1 MVPCIESLDALRG
14 IHNMSIASLFF
25 RTAVVLG
32 LLGIVLGIGMGM
44 HQDFR
49 LAHAHAH
56 LNLLGWVSFFLF
68 GAFYHL
74 VPAAAHG
81 MLPKAHYAL
90 SLAGLLVFMAGLY
103 TIAIDTAGG
112 LPILAV
118 VGSLLLLLGFL
129 IFTWIVF
136 RSRIEVRTA

>member
-1 MVPCIESLDALRG
+1 MVPCIDSLDALRG

-32 LLGIVLGIGMGM
+32 LVGILLGISMGM

-49 LAHAHAH
+49 LAHMHAH

-68 GAFYHL
+68 GAFYYL
-74 VPAAAHG
+74 VPTAADG
-81 MLPKAHYAL
+81 ILPKAHYAL
-90 SLAGLLVFMAGLY
+90 SLAGLLVFMVGLY

-112 LPILAV
+112 VPIFAV
-118 VGSLLLLLGFL
+118 LGSLLLLLGFL
-129 IFTWIVF
+129 IFAWIVF
-136 RSRIEVRTA
+136 RSRIGARTA

>member
-1 MVPCIESLDALRG
+1 MVPAFREALGDR
-14 IHNMSIASLFF
+14 IMSIAGLFF

-32 LLGIVLGIGMGM
+32 LIGIVLGMGMGM
-44 HQDFR
+44 SQDFR
-49 LAHAHAH
+49 LAHLHAH

-74 VPAAAHG
+74 VPSAG
-81 MLPKAHYAL
+81 DGVLPKAHYTL
-90 SLAGLLVFMAGLY
+90 SLIGLLVFMTGLY
-103 TIAIDTAGG
+103 TIAINTDGG

-129 IFTWIVF
+129 IFAGIVF
-136 RSRIEVRTA
+136 RSRIARPA